1 MQARDSIVFV
11 VPLKCLQHWKV
22 WEQYGTTC
30 ARPFLRPFF
39 VEPLGPQSKDAGLVL
54 LSRDTMASDQ
64 FRAKTLRQRIRQH
77 RSIFDVSC
85 ELMRFLSGLN
95 NPPTS
100 QPRTRRFHLRYADL
114 DGVQKFLGSH
124 AGRHLCTTSETN
136 SDLRPLHPCTS
147 MHRRRCPRYRT
158 FHHAS
163 TRPLFL
169 MSRNHPKIAVIS
181 GGQNC
186 GSAEVLLGP
195 DQSIHCNR
203 RSPAYL
209 RFSTPAALRIARRQE

>member
-64 FRAKTLRQRIRQH
+64 FRAKTLRQRIRRH

-85 ELMRFLSGLN
+85 ELMRFLGGLT

-100 QPRTRRFHLRYADL
+100 KCDQSVRW
-114 DGVQKFLGSH
+114 VI
-124 AGRHLCTTSETN
+124 
-136 SDLRPLHPCTS
+136 HPF
-147 MHRRRCPRYRT
+147 P
-158 FHHAS
+158 
-163 TRPLFL
+163 
-169 MSRNHPKIAVIS
+169 PKIRFNISRVSRLRSSSSKIRFIAVCI
-181 GGQNC
+181 C
-186 GSAEVLLGP
+186 V
-195 DQSIHCNR
+195 
-203 RSPAYL
+203 
-209 RFSTPAALRIARRQE
+209 